1 MMLIEATPEAY
12 KQKGFFQL
20 PSTSLSWAYPVVT
33 GGKLYIRDKD
43 QLLVYD
49 LRKA

>member
-1 MMLIEATPEAY
+1 MILVEATPDAY
-12 KQKGFFQL
+12 KQKGVFKL
-20 PSTSLSWAYPVVT
+20 PSGELNWAYPVVT

-43 QLLVYD
+43 DLLVYD